1 MNIKSLIPFFIATLC
16 LFSCATQK
24 NGSDNKNASNTLKAN
39 LTSYN
44 ELTMDLASDPVLYTI
59 DVTTPA
65 GELKLRKLSLSQA
78 KDLALTEALIQYQC
92 AVLFNPQ
99 YTYLTKGNKV
109 LRITVYGYP
118 ARYKN
123 KQ

>member
-1 MNIKSLIPFFIATLC
+1 
-16 LFSCATQK
+16 
-24 NGSDNKNASNTLKAN
+24 
-39 LTSYN
+39 
-44 ELTMDLASDPVLYTI
+44 MDLASDPVLYTI
-59 DVTTPA
+59 DVTTPSGA
-65 GELKLRKLSLSQA
+65 LKLKKLNLEQA